1 MRMQRETPLMAGRI
15 DPAPIAET
23 LKALAHPI
31 RLMIVQ
37 ELVGGTKCV
46 SDMEELLPAK
56 QANIS
61 QHLAVLRNA
70 RLVDFAQDGA
80 LRCYYLAR
88 PKLVR
93 DVLRLMARDEPAVK
107 RTAHEIKMEMDRAE
121 RALARPAR

>member
-1 MRMQRETPLMAGRI
+1 MVGKV
-15 DPAPIAET
+15 DPISAAET
-23 LKALAHPI
+23 LKALAHPT
-31 RLMIVQ
+31 RLMILQ
-37 ELVGGTKCV
+37 ELAEGTKCV
-46 SDMEELLPAK
+46 ADMEELLTAK

-93 DVLRLMARDEPAVK
+93 DMLRLIARDERPVK
-107 RTAHEIKMEMDRAE
+107 RTADQIKKEK
-121 RALARPAR
+121 LQPAIR

>member
-1 MRMQRETPLMAGRI
+1 MVERV

-23 LKALAHPI
+23 LKAFAHPI
-31 RLMIVQ
+31 RLMILQ
-37 ELVGGTKCV
+37 ELVEGTKCV
-46 SDMEELLPAK
+46 TDMEELLPAK

-70 RLVDFAQDGA
+70 KLVDFAQDGA

-93 DVLRLMARDEPAVK
+93 DILRLMGREEPPVK
-107 RTAHEIKMEMDRAE
+107 RSADQIKTEKERAE
-121 RALARPAR
+121 RALARPAE